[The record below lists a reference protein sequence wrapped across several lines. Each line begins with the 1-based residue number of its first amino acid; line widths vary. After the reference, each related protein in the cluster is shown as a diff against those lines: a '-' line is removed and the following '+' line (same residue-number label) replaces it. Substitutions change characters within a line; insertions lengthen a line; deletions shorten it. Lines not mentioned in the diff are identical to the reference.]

1 MPTLPAKEIVMK
13 QTVATLAAAVAIAFG
28 TAAYAVQAPQT
39 PQTPESQKKTP
50 PEVVLTGCVIQGSG
64 PTVFIFD
71 NAKKEA
77 NSAVEKGVRYL
88 LVSTVE
94 DVDLRAHLNH
104 EVRIVGEVDIK
115 VSATPATPATPP
127 STPPTTPPVTTPA
140 TRPVPPD
147 PQTPADEK
155 TLPKLTAKSV
165 TMVSDTCSMVR

>member
-1 MPTLPAKEIVMK
+1 MK
-13 QTVATLAAAVAIAFG
+13 QTVATLAAAVAVALG

-39 PQTPESQKKTP
+39 PLATDSQKKTP

-77 NSAVEKGVRYL
+77 NSALEKGVRYL

-115 VSATPATPATPP
+115 VSATPATPAMPP
-127 STPPTTPPVTTPA
+127 STPPTTPPVTPA
-140 TRPVPPD
+140 TRPVPPE